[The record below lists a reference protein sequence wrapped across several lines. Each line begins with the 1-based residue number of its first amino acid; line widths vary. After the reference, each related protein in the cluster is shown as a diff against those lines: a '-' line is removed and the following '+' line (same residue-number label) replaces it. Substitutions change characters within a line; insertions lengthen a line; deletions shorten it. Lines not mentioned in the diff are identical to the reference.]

1 MNIEIK
7 LLHLIIKTENKK
19 KTSYQAPTS
28 YFPWYINDIIYYNN
42 SWLYVNILVYY

>member
-19 KTSYQAPTS
+19 KTSRKAKSSTKNVEIKIQQ
-28 YFPWYINDIIYYNN
+28 
-42 SWLYVNILVYY
+42 